1 MCPYDSEIEAIKN
14 QIFNTYYPLDIIL
27 FGSCAKGRVTR
38 SSDIDLCLILETE
51 DKRRKVRDILVN
63 LDYDVDLVIY
73 TPEEWRKYKDDKAT
87 FAGIINK
94 TGVSL
99 IGRYDKI
106 Q

>member
-1 MCPYDSEIEAIKN
+1 MCPFDSEIETIKN
-14 QIFNTYYPLDIIL
+14 QIFNTYHPLDIIL

-38 SSDIDLCLILETE
+38 SSDIDLCLIMQTE
-51 DKRRKVRDILVN
+51 DKRKTIRDILIN

-73 TPEEWRKYKDDKAT
+73 TPEEWGKYKDDKAT

-99 IGRYDKI
+99 IG
-106 Q
+106 